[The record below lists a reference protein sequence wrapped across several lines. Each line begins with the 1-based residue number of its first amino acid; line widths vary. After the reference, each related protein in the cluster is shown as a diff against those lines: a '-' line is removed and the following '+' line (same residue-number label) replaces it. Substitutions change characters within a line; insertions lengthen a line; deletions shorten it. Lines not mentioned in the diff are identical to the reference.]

1 MGVCGQVVAIDN
13 KESTRVF
20 FSMDPALSLHPY
32 TLIPHKTD
40 WGGKIF
46 VIQKNTS
53 RILLLFPSPPAF
65 LFLLINM
72 ICGWCTLFRM
82 NSKTSRVWLTTT
94 LEAVEYG
101 RCYDFTAKMMVVG
114 RPSHVTVCPGG
125 QRVPPLS
132 FLQVR
137 TAGMGSS
144 SKRSSSSWHG
154 YLFTTH
160 SELTVVWRAP
170 LYPRL
175 LLLLLYFSRILWQL
189 EQWSSHYTRQPSVL

>member
-40 WGGKIF
+40 WGGTIF

-65 LFLLINM
+65 LFLLISM

-94 LEAVEYG
+94 LEAVEYR

-114 RPSHVTVCPGG
+114 DLVTWRCVQVVSVCPPSRFFRCAQPAWAAAVKEAAAAG
-125 QRVPPLS
+125 
-132 FLQVR
+132 
-137 TAGMGSS
+137 TAIYSQHI
-144 SKRSSSSWHG
+144 RS
-154 YLFTTH
+154 
-160 SELTVVWRAP
+160 
-170 LYPRL
+170 
-175 LLLLLYFSRILWQL
+175 
-189 EQWSSHYTRQPSVL
+189 